1 LLEAAMFEPK
11 PITPDAIPRALEKA
25 ERYRLLAEPI
35 DAESICLDILRIDPD
50 NQKAL
55 VMMLLAVT
63 DQFEGFTVDPSRA
76 QGVLRRLRDEYQRAY
91 YAGIISERGAKAHLK
106 KGGPGSSYVAYDGF
120 RQAMTFYEKAE
131 ALRPPGNDDA
141 ILRWNAC
148 TRILMDHP
156 SLGPAPEERVEHP
169 LE

>member
-1 LLEAAMFEPK
+1 MFEPK
-11 PITPDAIPRALEKA
+11 PITSDAIPRALEKA
-25 ERYRLLAEPI
+25 ERYRLLNEPI
-35 DAESICLDILRIDPD
+35 DAESICLDVLSIDPE

-55 VMMLLAVT
+55 VVMLLAVT
-63 DQFEGFTVDPSRA
+63 DQFEGFAVDPSRA
-76 QGVLRRLRDEYQRAY
+76 EGVLRRLRDEYQRAY

-106 KGGPGSSYVAYDGF
+106 KGGPGSGYVAYDGL
-120 RQAMTFYEKAE
+120 REAMTFYEKAE

-148 TRILMDHP
+148 ARILMDHP